1 MNLNKHSK
9 VRAVGLSSS
18 FALLALLGLA
28 VFCPDTSEGANAAD
42 SSNATFELD
51 FILDRNNTQS
61 KVANAITSN
70 PDVQLF
76 SNGISAQADGDI
88 TKSATFVVDFLL
100 APKLSIS
107 LDNLAGTTS
116 QSVNPTATGQTVS
129 QSTSFTAS
137 TNSSSG
143 LGVFVYGENGT
154 DLVGA
159 KSADTIPTLTSNASG
174 LSSIPVNHWGY
185 NVTAGTTAPAA
196 ASLTYKPLAASKGN
210 AETSTSA
217 STTNQSYYITFG
229 AKVDYNKAP
238 DTYSNTVKV
247 HVVPNATSTT
257 AANEID
263 STLEKAGVYDT
274 EDTASDEETEV
285 TE

>member
-51 FILDRNNTQS
+51 FVLDRNNTRSQ
-61 KVANAITSN
+61 VTQAISQ
-70 PDVQLF
+70 DVELF

-88 TKSATFVVDFLL
+88 TKTATFVVDFLL

-107 LDNLAGTTS
+107 LDNLPATVS
-116 QSVNPTATGQTVS
+116 QTVQPTASGQTVS
-129 QSTSFTAS
+129 QSASFTAT

-143 LGVFVYGENGT
+143 LGVFVYGTNGT

-159 KSADTIPTLTSNASG
+159 ADANNKIPTLTANASG
-174 LSSIPVNHWGY
+174 LSAIPVNHWGY
-185 NVTAGTTAPAA
+185 NVTAATSAPAA
-196 ASLTYKPLAASKGN
+196 TNLTYKPLSASKGN
-210 AETSTSA
+210 AEDSTSSA
-217 STTNQSYYITFG
+217 TTNQSYYITFG

-257 AANEID
+257 AANEMGKEVD
-263 STLEKAGVYDT
+263 NVLKTQSENTTNG
-274 EDTASDEETEV
+274 SETEV

>member
-28 VFCPDTSEGANAAD
+28 VFCPATSEGANAAD
-42 SSNATFELD
+42 SSSATFELD
-51 FILDRNNTQS
+51 FVLDRNNTRAQVTQALGQD
-61 KVANAITSN
+61 VA
-70 PDVQLF
+70 LF
-76 SNGISAQADGDI
+76 GNDGISTTAADDI

-107 LDNLAGTTS
+107 LDNLPTTVA
-116 QSVNPTATGQTVS
+116 QSVQPTASGQTVS
-129 QSTSFTAS
+129 QATSFTAS

-143 LGVFVYGENGT
+143 LGVFVYGTNGT
-154 DLVGA
+154 DLVGTDA
-159 KSADTIPTLTSNASG
+159 ANKIPTLTANASG
-174 LSSIPVNHWGY
+174 LSAIPVNQWGY
-185 NVTAGTTAPAA
+185 NVTAGTSAPAA
-196 ASLTYKPLAASKGN
+196 ANLTYKPLSATKGN

-238 DTYSNTVKV
+238 DTYSNTVTV

-257 AANEID
+257 AANEMGRVADPIIAE
-263 STLEKAGVYDT
+263 SQTN
-274 EDTASDEETEV
+274 ASEAEEVAE
-285 TE
+285 